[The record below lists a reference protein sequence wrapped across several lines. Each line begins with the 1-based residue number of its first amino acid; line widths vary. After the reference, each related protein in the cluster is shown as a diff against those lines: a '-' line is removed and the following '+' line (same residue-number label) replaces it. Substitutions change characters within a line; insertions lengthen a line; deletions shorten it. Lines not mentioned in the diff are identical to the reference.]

1 MLGFEPT
8 DEVFEALLR
17 LVDADASGSIDYVE
31 FAANLGLSEQTI
43 EQKEEELKVC
53 ALNSPQ

>member
-8 DEVFEALLR
+8 DEVFETLLR

-31 FAANLGLSEQTI
+31 FAANLGLSDQTI
-43 EQKEEELKVC
+43 EQKEAELQVC
-53 ALNSPQ
+53 TLSSPQ